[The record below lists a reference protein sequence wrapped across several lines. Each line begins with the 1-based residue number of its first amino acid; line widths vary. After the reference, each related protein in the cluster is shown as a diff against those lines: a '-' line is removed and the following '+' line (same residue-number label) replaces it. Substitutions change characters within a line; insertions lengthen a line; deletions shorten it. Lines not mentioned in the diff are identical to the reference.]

1 MRPLMLLQADCYV
14 ERSDRTLAPEIARAE
29 CSEKLQ
35 NEDVGIEGG
44 SNFSVLQHDN
54 FDLLL

>member
-1 MRPLMLLQADCYV
+1 MLLQADCYV